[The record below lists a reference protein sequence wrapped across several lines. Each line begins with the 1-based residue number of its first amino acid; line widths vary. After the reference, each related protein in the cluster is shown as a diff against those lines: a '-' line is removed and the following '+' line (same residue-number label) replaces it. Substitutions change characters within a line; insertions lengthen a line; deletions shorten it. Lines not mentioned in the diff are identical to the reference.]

1 MWLLN
6 GYGTLVLFSYPQNS
20 LETLRYCDDC
30 TFDWL
35 MDFLAGEKI
44 SCHLHLHL
52 LENGLARLWEILMF
66 AHLTDCCTFFNKKI
80 ILPSWLLISSPLL
93 SLFDFHIIFVSL
105 IEFQPKKNFPT
116 IPLLL
121 QLSLKNS
128 LGKRWKIVMFAR
140 LTDWLS
146 YQRKTLQPSS
156 SCLDKLRSTCVG
168 NDEFDHF
175 YCVGDVIITKQWEM
189 CAS

>member
-1 MWLLN
+1 MFFLTSLLC
-6 GYGTLVLFSYPQNS
+6 
-20 LETLRYCDDC
+20 R
-30 TFDWL
+30 
-35 MDFLAGEKI
+35 EKI
-44 SCHLHLHL
+44 VKLEFGCNFFLGAKLSAL
-52 LENGLARLWEILMF
+52 LCWCQIVLVPNCPFLLCWCQIVLVPNCPVP
-66 AHLTDCCTFFNKKI
+66 DCPGAKLSWCQI
-80 ILPSWLLISSPLL
+80 VRCQIVRCQIVLP
-93 SLFDFHIIFVSL
+93 
-105 IEFQPKKNFPT
+105 PT

-128 LGKRWKIVMFAR
+128 LRKRWKIVMFAR

>member
-1 MWLLN
+1 MTIAPSTDWWTILLGKKSLATFIFTYLRMAWQGCERFKCLHIWLTVAL
-6 GYGTLVLFSYPQNS
+6 S
-20 LETLRYCDDC
+20 LT
-30 TFDWL
+30 
-35 MDFLAGEKI
+35 
-44 SCHLHLHL
+44 
-52 LENGLARLWEILMF
+52 
-66 AHLTDCCTFFNKKI
+66 KKI